1 MSLFR
6 RLTVLAGAV
15 EAARRYA
22 RSNPDKAGKALD
34 SAAQFVDKQ
43 TKGKYTNQIAGAARK
58 AKDAAGIPQPGYGY
72 GAPGTT
78 PPAPG
83 RPGGGCGRADAAHP
97 TAAPGVPAAGPGAPA
112 RRLTGS
118 RDGPGRVPGP
128 SSVDVRRSVVHP
140 STCGAPVLLGAGDVP
155 GSAVTRLRVP
165 GPAPPARA
173 RSRRSRA

>member
-34 SAAQFVDKQ
+34 SAVQFVDKQ

-83 RPGGGCGRADAAHP
+83 RP
-97 TAAPGVPAAGPGAPA
+97 AAGNPPYGDNGQSSTTPNQQQPPA
-112 RRLTGS
+112 F
-118 RDGPGRVPGP
+118 PPP
-128 SSVDVRRSVVHP
+128 N
-140 STCGAPVLLGAGDVP
+140 P
-155 GSAVTRLRVP
+155 GSQQ
-165 GPAPPARA
+165 G
-173 RSRRSRA
+173 S

>member
-43 TKGKYTNQIAGAARK
+43 TKGKYTNQISGAARK

-83 RPGGGCGRADAAHP
+83 SAGTPPTQGGAGAQP
-97 TAAPGVPAAGPGAPA
+97 TTPNPQQPPAFPPP
-112 RRLTGS
+112 S
-118 RDGPGRVPGP
+118 PGP
-128 SSVDVRRSVVHP
+128 Q
-140 STCGAPVLLGAGDVP
+140 
-155 GSAVTRLRVP
+155 GS
-165 GPAPPARA
+165 
-173 RSRRSRA
+173 

>member
-6 RLTVLAGAV
+6 RLVVLAGAA

-43 TKGKYTNQIAGAARK
+43 TGGKYTNQISGVARK

-72 GAPGTT
+72 GTPGTA

-83 RPGGGCGRADAAHP
+83 NGQQPGGGQQ
-97 TAAPGVPAAGPGAPA
+97 
-112 RRLTGS
+112 
-118 RDGPGRVPGP
+118 
-128 SSVDVRRSVVHP
+128 
-140 STCGAPVLLGAGDVP
+140 
-155 GSAVTRLRVP
+155 
-165 GPAPPARA
+165 PPAFPPPDPGNQQGA
-173 RSRRSRA
+173 

>member
-1 MSLFR
+1 MSLIR

-43 TKGKYTNQIAGAARK
+43 TRGKYTNQISGAARK
-58 AKDAAGIPQPGYGY
+58 AKDAAGIPQPGFGY

-83 RPGGGCGRADAAHP
+83 RPGNPPVQGNGQP
-97 TAAPGVPAAGPGAPA
+97 TTPNPQQ
-112 RRLTGS
+112 
-118 RDGPGRVPGP
+118 
-128 SSVDVRRSVVHP
+128 
-140 STCGAPVLLGAGDVP
+140 
-155 GSAVTRLRVP
+155 
-165 GPAPPARA
+165 PPAFPPP
-173 RSRRSRA
+173 SPGQQGS

>member
-43 TKGKYTNQIAGAARK
+43 TKGRYTNQIAGAARK

-83 RPGGGCGRADAAHP
+83 RPAAGNPPYPAGGADAP
-97 TAAPGVPAAGPGAPA
+97 TQRTPQQ
-112 RRLTGS
+112 
-118 RDGPGRVPGP
+118 
-128 SSVDVRRSVVHP
+128 
-140 STCGAPVLLGAGDVP
+140 
-155 GSAVTRLRVP
+155 
-165 GPAPPARA
+165 PPAFPPPDPQRPHGA
-173 RSRRSRA
+173 

>member
-6 RLTVLAGAV
+6 RLVVLAGAA

-34 SAAQFVDKQ
+34 SAVQFVDKQ
-43 TKGKYTNQIAGAARK
+43 TGGKYTNQIAGVARK

-83 RPGGGCGRADAAHP
+83 PRQPGPGDGQQPGG
-97 TAAPGVPAAGPGAPA
+97 PGQ
-112 RRLTGS
+112 
-118 RDGPGRVPGP
+118 
-128 SSVDVRRSVVHP
+128 
-140 STCGAPVLLGAGDVP
+140 
-155 GSAVTRLRVP
+155 
-165 GPAPPARA
+165 PPAFPPPNPGNQ
-173 RSRRSRA
+173 